1 MSDRADFLA
10 GIAASGCGSMFG
22 IEGDDFG
29 SFDSPYPD
37 PSPPAGFHD
46 DLDHSMS
53 DDDSI
58 SCDGSSE
65 SSVPVKATKP
75 SKRKKSKLSKALRKA
90 QKSDKK
96 KEQRMLM
103 ARKRH
108 EVKMKRRILASNH
121 LSEESKNNLERI
133 ANQAR
138 IKFGGDVEKKTEHL
152 EWAVK
157 TLNTAGYAYYINL
170 MGIDKEMQLE
180 LILLQRK
187 EKPMKAKTLAM
198 MQLNLTKEEKMT
210 LYRETDKK
218 GLTRRQQRQLKAT
231 GTFELPYIRP
241 SRKERPTAQLLA
253 SQARKDKFKE
263 MVRLSNQKVS
273 LDQETQKQFHAW
285 ARLQLGKKW
294 IPKFN
299 ALFPVR

>member
-37 PSPPAGFHD
+37 PSPPTGFHG
-46 DLDHSMS
+46 DLDHSIS

-65 SSVPVKATKP
+65 SNALVEATKP
-75 SKRKKSKLSKALRKA
+75 SKPKKSKLSKALRKA
-90 QKSDKK
+90 QKNDKK

-103 ARKRH
+103 VRKKH

-121 LSEESKNNLERI
+121 LSEESKNNLKRI
-133 ANQAR
+133 ANQAS
-138 IKFGGDVEKKTEHL
+138 IEFGGDVEKKTEHL

-187 EKPMKAKTLAM
+187 EKPMKAKALAM

>member
-37 PSPPAGFHD
+37 PSPPAGFHG

-65 SSVPVKATKP
+65 SNAPVEATKP
-75 SKRKKSKLSKALRKA
+75 SKPKKSKLSKALRKA
-90 QKSDKK
+90 QKNGKK

-103 ARKRH
+103 VRKKH

-121 LSEESKNNLERI
+121 LSEESKNNLKRI
-133 ANQAR
+133 ANQAS
-138 IKFGGDVEKKTEHL
+138 IEFGGDVEKKTEHL

-187 EKPMKAKTLAM
+187 EKPMKAKALAT